1 MLTTTYLN
9 GIWLRD
15 RIVELA
21 RARARG
27 ERGASLVEYVFL
39 VSFIAMVCM
48 AAVTL
53 FGQANSAS
61 ATDSANKIIAAGN

>member
-21 RARARG
+21 RSRARH
-27 ERGASLVEYVFL
+27 ERGASLVEYAFL
-39 VSFIAMVCM
+39 VTFIAMVCI

-53 FGQANSAS
+53 LGANNNAS
-61 ATDSANKIIAAGN
+61 ATRSANSIIAAGN